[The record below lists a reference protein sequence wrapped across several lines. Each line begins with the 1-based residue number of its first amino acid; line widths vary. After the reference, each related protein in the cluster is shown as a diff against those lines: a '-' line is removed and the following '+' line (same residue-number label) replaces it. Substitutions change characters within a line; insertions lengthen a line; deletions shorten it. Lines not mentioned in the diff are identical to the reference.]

1 MHDLEAVFRRLGGGG
16 LNLPSQRTERIGTGD
31 IDVVVLEDLPE
42 TSRAGFVAVRPS
54 VVGTDFGP
62 ILFFVFVL
70 HC

>member
-1 MHDLEAVFRRLGGGG
+1 VHDLEAVFRRLGGGG

-31 IDVVVLEDLPE
+31 VDVVMLEDLPE
-42 TSRAGFVAVRPS
+42 TSRAAFVAVRPS
-54 VVGTDFGP
+54 VVGTDLGP